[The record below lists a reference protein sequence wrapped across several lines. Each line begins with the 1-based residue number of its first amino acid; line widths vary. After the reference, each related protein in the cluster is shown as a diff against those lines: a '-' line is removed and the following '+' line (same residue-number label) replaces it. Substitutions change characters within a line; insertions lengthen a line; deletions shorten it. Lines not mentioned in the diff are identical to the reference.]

1 MEQQCTWLT
10 ILALFMEAGDWKQLK
25 CSSTEKRLNYNVIH
39 TLDAAVRKKE
49 DVPYIQRWKEVQD
62 TC

>member
-10 ILALFMEAGDWKQLK
+10 ILALFMEAGDWKQPK

-49 DVPYIQRWKEVQD
+49 DVP
-62 TC
+62 